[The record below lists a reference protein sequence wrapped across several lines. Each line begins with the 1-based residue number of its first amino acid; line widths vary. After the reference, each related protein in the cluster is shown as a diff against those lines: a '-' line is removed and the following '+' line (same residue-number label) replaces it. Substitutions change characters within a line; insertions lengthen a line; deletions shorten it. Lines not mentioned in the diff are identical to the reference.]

1 MEKWLRN
8 RKLWIIVTI
17 VLICLSLILLYRQY
31 QISERTAAATKADS
45 YFKNGTSHADSAP
58 KPVKTVRPPVNVIVD
73 LKGAVRKPGIYRMNA
88 GERVSDAV
96 VRAGGLTGKAD
107 ENKIN
112 LAQKVAD
119 EMVIFV
125 PEKGEKVPPEISAAS
140 TASAASSQKSVSEAA
155 GGGGQIN
162 INTADE
168 QALQHLTGI
177 GPAKAKAIIQYREQH
192 GPFKSVDDLNG
203 VSGIGDKSLEKIRP
217 DATVQ

>member
-1 MEKWLRN
+1 MDKWLRN
-8 RKLWIIVTI
+8 RKLWLIVTI
-17 VLICLSLILLYRQY
+17 ILFCLSLFLIYRQY
-31 QISERTAAATKADS
+31 LTSERTAAADKAKS
-45 YFKNGTSHADSAP
+45 YFKSGAIRSESAP
-58 KPVKTVRPPVNVIVD
+58 KPVKTASPPVNLIVD
-73 LKGAVRKPGIYRMNA
+73 MKGAIRKPGIYKMNA

-112 LAQKVAD
+112 LAQKVVD

-125 PEKGEKVPPEISAAS
+125 PEKGEKIPAEVAAVS
-140 TASAASSQKSVSEAA
+140 GTASAVQKSASETP

-168 QALQHLTGI
+168 QALQNMTGI

-192 GPFKSVDDLNG
+192 GPFKTVDDLNN

>member
-1 MEKWLRN
+1 MKNWLRN
-8 RKLWIIVTI
+8 RKLWVTVTI
-17 VLICLSLILLYRQY
+17 VLFCLSLILIYRQY
-31 QISERTAAATKADS
+31 QTSARTATANKVES
-45 YFKNGTSHADSAP
+45 YFKKTGTSQTDKAV
-58 KPVKTVRPPVNVIVD
+58 KPVKTIQPPVNVIVD

-96 VRAGGLTGKAD
+96 ARAGGLTGKAD

-112 LAQKVAD
+112 LAQKVVD

-125 PEKGEKVPPEISAAS
+125 PEKGEKIPAEISS
-140 TASAASSQKSVSEAA
+140 ASAGSSQKPVSEAT